1 MNEGLKELQEKALRA
16 LVMQD
21 QYFKATGGKPHKRR
35 CHTCALRGVPHEAE
49 FNELRDEEGGKMLNL
64 VTEDT
69 LVAQVWVNLY
79 GCMDWIPRV
88 MAKGGDGIV

>member
-16 LVMQD
+16 LVMQE
-21 QYFKATGGKPHKRR
+21 QYFEATGEKPHKHR

-49 FNELRDEEGGKMLNL
+49 FNELSDVDGSKMLNL

-69 LVAQVWVNLY
+69 VVAQVWVNLY
-79 GCMDWIPRV
+79 GCRNWIPRV
-88 MAKGGDGIV
+88 MPKGERENV